1 MNKIYGAACY
11 IPDYPRPQFV
21 RKAWINLNGAW
32 SFCFDDNG
40 EGGADWPAIGLP
52 GDRVR
57 EIQVPFTYETAASGI
72 GDETVHS
79 CVWYEKSFS
88 IAGNSS
94 KLSDGQKNG
103 MEDALEQDGG
113 QKVGTDGK
121 RLLLH
126 FEGSDFET
134 TVWINGRR
142 REATGAAMSGFPST
156 SQTASVPEKIALSSA

>member
-21 RKAWINLNGAW
+21 RKEWINLNGAW

-40 EGGADWPAIGLP
+40 EGGANWPSLGLP
-52 GDRVR
+52 VNRVR

-94 KLSDGQKNG
+94 KL
-103 MEDALEQDGG
+103 A
-113 QKVGTDGK
+113 
-121 RLLLH
+121 
-126 FEGSDFET
+126 EGISS
-134 TVWINGRR
+134 
-142 REATGAAMSGFPST
+142 MSVL
-156 SQTASVPEKIALSSA
+156 A

>member
-57 EIQVPFTYETAASGI
+57 EIQVPFTYETKLSGI
-72 GDETVHS
+72 QDETMHKV
-79 CVWYEKSFS
+79 VWYRKKIQVDGSCLQEMSVFS
-88 IAGNSS
+88 
-94 KLSDGQKNG
+94 
-103 MEDALEQDGG
+103 
-113 QKVGTDGK
+113 
-121 RLLLH
+121 
-126 FEGSDFET
+126 
-134 TVWINGRR
+134 
-142 REATGAAMSGFPST
+142 TGAM
-156 SQTASVPEKIALSSA
+156 